1 MKYKII
7 LIAFLVTWN
16 SFSQADV
23 NGKMKIEIVKKHEM
37 GYALHIP
44 ANTKEKKPLIIFL
57 HGSGEKG
64 TDIEKVKVHGPFKY
78 LKSHELD
85 AYILAPQCPENEY
98 WDEEVLYRLIL
109 KIRKENNIDSTRIY
123 LTGLSMGGWGAWN
136 LAFAHPEMVAAVVPI
151 AGFVDRVPMIEDC
164 KIKNIPIRIFH
175 GLLDDVVN
183 VDYSIAIYK
192 KLKTCNA
199 NVQLTIFDDAGHDS
213 WSKVYDNQEI
223 YDWMF
228 KQIKTDKNEN

>member
-7 LIAFLVTWN
+7 VIALLFSLN
-16 SFSQADV
+16 SFSQSDV
-23 NGKMKIEIVKKHEM
+23 NGKIKTEIVEKHEL

-78 LKSHELD
+78 LKTHELD
-85 AYILAPQCPENEY
+85 CYILAPQCPENEY
-98 WDEEVLYRLIL
+98 WNEEVLYRLIL
-109 KIRKENNIDSTRIY
+109 KIQKENNIDSSRIY
-123 LTGLSMGGWGAWN
+123 LTGLSMGAWGAWN
-136 LAFAHPEMVAAVVPI
+136 LAFAHPETFAALVPI

-164 KIKNIPIRIFH
+164 KIKDIPTQIFH

-183 VDYSIAIYK
+183 VDYSITIYK
-192 KLKTCNA
+192 KLKSCNA
-199 NVQLTIFDDAGHDS
+199 NVELTLFDDANHDS
-213 WSKVYDNQEI
+213 WSRVYDNQNI

-228 KQIKTDKNEN
+228 KQIKK

>member
-7 LIAFLVTWN
+7 IIALLFSLN
-16 SFSQADV
+16 SFSQSDV
-23 NGKMKIEIVKKHEM
+23 NGKLKTEIVEKHEL

-44 ANTKEKKPLIIFL
+44 ANTKEKKPLLIFL

-78 LKSHELD
+78 LKTHELD
-85 AYILAPQCPENEY
+85 SYILAPQCPENEY
-98 WDEEVLYRLIL
+98 WNEEVLYRLIL
-109 KIRKENNIDSTRIY
+109 KIQKENNIDSSRIY
-123 LTGLSMGGWGAWN
+123 LTGLSMGAWGAWN
-136 LAFAHPEMVAAVVPI
+136 LAFAHPETFAALVPI

-164 KIKNIPIRIFH
+164 KIKDIPTRIFH

-183 VDYSIAIYK
+183 VDYSITIYK
-192 KLKTCNA
+192 KLKSCNA
-199 NVQLTIFDDAGHDS
+199 NVQLTVFDDANHDS
-213 WSKVYDNQEI
+213 WSRVYDNQDI

-228 KQIKTDKNEN
+228 KQIKK

>member
-7 LIAFLVTWN
+7 VMALLFSLN
-16 SFSQADV
+16 SFSQSDV
-23 NGKMKIEIVKKHEM
+23 NGKLKTEIVEKHEL

-64 TDIEKVKVHGPFKY
+64 NDIEKVKVHGPFKY
-78 LKSHELD
+78 LKTHELD
-85 AYILAPQCPENEY
+85 SYILAPQCPENEY
-98 WDEEVLYRLIL
+98 WNEEVLYRLIV
-109 KIRKENNIDSTRIY
+109 KIQKENNIDSSRIY
-123 LTGLSMGGWGAWN
+123 LTGLSMGAWGAWN
-136 LAFAHPEMVAAVVPI
+136 LAFAHPETFAALVPI

-164 KIKNIPIRIFH
+164 KIKDIPTQIFH

-183 VDYSIAIYK
+183 VDYSITIYK
-192 KLKTCNA
+192 KLKSCNA
-199 NVQLTIFDDAGHDS
+199 NVQLTLFDDAGHDS
-213 WSKVYDNQEI
+213 WSKVYDNQDI

-228 KQIKTDKNEN
+228 KQIKK

>member
-7 LIAFLVTWN
+7 LIVFLFTCN
-16 SFSQADV
+16 SFSQSEV

-37 GYALHIP
+37 GYALNVP
-44 ANTKEKKPLIIFL
+44 VNTKEKKPLIIFL

-64 TDIEKVKVHGPFKY
+64 TDIEKVKMHGPFKY

-136 LAFAHPEMVAAVVPI
+136 LAFAHPEMIAALVPI

-192 KLKTCNA
+192 KLKACNT

>member
-7 LIAFLVTWN
+7 VIALLFSLN
-16 SFSQADV
+16 SFSQSDV
-23 NGKMKIEIVKKHEM
+23 NGKLKTEIVEKHEL

-64 TDIEKVKVHGPFKY
+64 NDIEKVKMHGPFKY
-78 LKSHELD
+78 LKTHELD
-85 AYILAPQCPENEY
+85 SYILAPQCPENEY
-98 WDEEVLYRLIL
+98 WNEEVLYRLIL
-109 KIRKENNIDSTRIY
+109 KIQKENNIDSSRIY
-123 LTGLSMGGWGAWN
+123 LTGLSMGAWGAWN
-136 LAFAHPEMVAAVVPI
+136 LAFAHPETFAALVPI

-164 KIKNIPIRIFH
+164 KIKDIPTQIFH

-183 VDYSIAIYK
+183 VDYSITIYK
-192 KLKTCNA
+192 KLKSCNA
-199 NVQLTIFDDAGHDS
+199 NVQLTLFDNAGHDS
-213 WSKVYDNQEI
+213 WSKVYDNQDI

-228 KQIKTDKNEN
+228 KQIKK